1 MIKYACKSRC
11 LILKSDI
18 LHLLLSTCTSQTYSI
33 SYIIYLADLT
43 TLYMIELFLSD
54 QWHGQMSSQEESLI
68 ENDAR

>member
-11 LILKSDI
+11 LIFISDI

-33 SYIIYLADLT
+33 SYFIYLADLT

-54 QWHGQMSSQEESLI
+54 NGM
-68 ENDAR
+68 AR